1 MSIFDIDNRN
11 SAAPNQSRKNFMNKL
26 TNFIRK
32 SDNNDQ
38 NGLDNCDV
46 VGSAIVDFIMNPS
59 MQKNGKKI
67 GRIR

>member
-1 MSIFDIDNRN
+1 
-11 SAAPNQSRKNFMNKL
+11 MNKL